1 MRFDFYRMMGV
12 IYPVIVVGLMIL
24 FLVSFYLFIN
34 RLITS
39 RRNTVS
45 SLQNIEHKLD
55 LILSQLSKEEG
66 AVEFKTS
73 NRKGVGE

>member
-1 MRFDFYRMMGV
+1 
-12 IYPVIVVGLMIL
+12 MIL

-66 AVEFKTS
+66 VVELKTS